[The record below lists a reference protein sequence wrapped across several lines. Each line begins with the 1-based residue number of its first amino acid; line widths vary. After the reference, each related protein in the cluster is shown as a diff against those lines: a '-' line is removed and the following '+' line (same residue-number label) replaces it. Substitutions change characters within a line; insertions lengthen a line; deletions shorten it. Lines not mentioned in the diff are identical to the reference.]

1 MSNHWAFRLYIF
13 SDNSH
18 YNCAVMR
25 LQEKM
30 QEVKNEQKKRGY
42 DLDLQSYPLSMMILH
57 WKIPLS
63 FIFDVL
69 LQSAFSFGVRN

>member
-1 MSNHWAFRLYIF
+1 MST
-13 SDNSH
+13 
-18 YNCAVMR
+18 
-25 LQEKM
+25 
-30 QEVKNEQKKRGY
+30 KKRGY

>member
-1 MSNHWAFRLYIF
+1 
-13 SDNSH
+13 
-18 YNCAVMR
+18 MR

-69 LQSAFSFGVRN
+69 LQSAFSFNISVVRTVLSFIFEILSSIFFSLKI